1 MKIFLIFLLFFA
13 CSKNYL
19 KEAKRK
25 AVLNYY
31 EDYSVFINNV
41 NNKKIKRWHNYFIRN
56 PNYLKEL
63 CQKFFL
69 FPKESNFEFKFF
81 AYDSLN
87 KRYLLRYFAF
97 KPNPIDIAGW
107 QVIFLFDEK
116 GNLDKVYI
124 SEVPL
129 EK

>member
-1 MKIFLIFLLFFA
+1 MKIFLIFLFLS
-13 CSKNYL
+13 CGLDYL

-25 AVLNYY
+25 AVLSYY
-31 EDYSVFINNV
+31 EDYFVVV
-41 NNKKIKRWHNYFIRN
+41 NKIDNKRIKKWHNYFTKN
-56 PNYLKEL
+56 PNSLKEL
-63 CQKFFL
+63 CRKFFSI
-69 FPKESNFEFKFF
+69 PKESNFDFKFF

-87 KRYLLRYFAF
+87 KRYLIRYFAF

-107 QVIFLFDEK
+107 QVIFIFNEK
-116 GNLDKVYI
+116 GNLDKVYV